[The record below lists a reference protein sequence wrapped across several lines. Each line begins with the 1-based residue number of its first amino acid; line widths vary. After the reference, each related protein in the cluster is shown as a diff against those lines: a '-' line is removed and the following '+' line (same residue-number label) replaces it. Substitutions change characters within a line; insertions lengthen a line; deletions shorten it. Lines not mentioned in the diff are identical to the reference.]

1 MSERFPGYD
10 VLRKWNTPSWNAKTR
25 QVVAALLALAPE
37 PRFFSSSELAV
48 VDAVADRIVP
58 QPDGRARIPVGRLVD
73 EKLARCQEDGYR
85 AAAMP
90 REGAAWRRGIAAL
103 EAAAQA
109 AFRAGFA
116 ELAGPERDTLLR
128 QVAAGTAEGPAWDGL
143 PPKVFWKQRLLTDIL
158 HAYWSHPVA
167 WSECGWGGPASPR
180 GYVRMGYDERDPW
193 EAAETKADDLRATRK
208 RNEHVGR

>member
-10 VLRKWNTPSWNAKTR
+10 VLRKWNTASWNAKTR
-25 QVVAALLALAPE
+25 QVVAARLELAPE
-37 PRFFSSSELAV
+37 PSFFSRSELAV

-103 EAAAQA
+103 DGAA
-109 AFRAGFA
+109 RA
-116 ELAGPERDTLLR
+116 TLLR

-143 PPKVFWKQRLLTDIL
+143 PPKLFWKQRLLTDIV

-193 EAAETKADDLRATRK
+193 EAAETKAGDLRGARV